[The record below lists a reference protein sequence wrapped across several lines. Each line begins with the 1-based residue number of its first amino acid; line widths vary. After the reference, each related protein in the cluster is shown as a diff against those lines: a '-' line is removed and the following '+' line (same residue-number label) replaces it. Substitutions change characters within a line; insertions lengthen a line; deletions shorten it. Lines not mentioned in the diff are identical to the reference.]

1 MKLFFTFI
9 LQNYKYINPE
19 DVNKHWSEFDKVSE
33 IIQPGIDIFGFHLM
47 EPVTV
52 ITDLLVAG
60 VCFYAWHQ
68 IKKIN
73 QKTQAQLYTQIFML
87 LMGTAATFGAI
98 FGHGLIHIVH
108 PLCKIPGWYFSMFSI
123 AFIERA
129 AIAQAS
135 LTMPKKVTN
144 FFLKLNIVELIAL
157 CIITIITIDFK
168 YVEIHSAYG
177 FLVVVLLFH
186 AYNFRK
192 TKNRGS
198 RLMLLN
204 TILLLI
210 AVFIFNYPVVLH
222 TFFNHRDLAHIFMAC
237 SVYLIYRA
245 TLISEKTPLH
255 HNNL

>member
-1 MKLFFTFI
+1 L

-19 DVNKHWSEFDKVSE
+19 DVNKHWSEFDKVNE

-68 IKKIN
+68 IKKMN
-73 QKTQAQLYTQIFML
+73 PKTKAQLYTQIFML
-87 LMGTAATFGAI
+87 LMGIAATLGAI
-98 FGHGLIHIVH
+98 LGHGLIHIVH
-108 PLCKIPGWYFSMFSI
+108 PLFKIPGWYFSMFSI

-129 AIAQAS
+129 AISQAS
-135 LTMPKKVTN
+135 ATMPKRIAS
-144 FFLKLNIVELIAL
+144 FFLKLNIVELIIL
-157 CIITIITIDFK
+157 CIIVIATIEFK
-168 YVEIHSAYG
+168 YVEFHSAYG
-177 FLVVVLLFH
+177 FLIVVLFFH
-186 AYNFRK
+186 AYNFKK
-192 TKNRGS
+192 TKNKGS

-222 TFFNHRDLAHIFMAC
+222 TFFNHRDLAHIVMAC
-237 SVYLIYRA
+237 SIYVIYRA
-245 TLISEKTPLH
+245 TLVSATS
-255 HNNL
+255 NTQTAY

>member
-1 MKLFFTFI
+1 MHTFLI
-9 LQNYKYINPE
+9 FLLQHYKYINPE

-52 ITDLLVAG
+52 LTDFLVAG

-68 IKKIN
+68 LKKLHH
-73 QKTQAQLYTQIFML
+73 KTQTQYYTQIFML
-87 LMGTAATFGAI
+87 LMGIAATLGAI

-108 PLCKIPGWYFSMFSI
+108 PLWKIPGWFFSMFSV

-135 LTMPKKVTN
+135 QVMSKKVAN
-144 FFLKLNIVELIAL
+144 FFLKLNIAELLLL
-157 CIITIITIDFK
+157 CLITIVTIEFK
-168 YVEIHSAYG
+168 YVELHSAYG
-177 FLVVVLLFH
+177 FLIVVLFFH
-186 AYNFRK
+186 TYHYIK
-192 TKNRGS
+192 TKNNGS

-210 AVFIFNYPVVLH
+210 AVVIYNYPIILH
-222 TFFNHRDLAHIFMAC
+222 TFFNHRDLAHIVMAI
-237 SVYLIYRA
+237 SIYVIYRA
-245 TLISEKTPLH
+245 ALVSTKPLF
-255 HNNL
+255 N